1 MREEESDEFKFSLAG
16 RVRNLGFAPSPL
28 NALFPLFEAI
38 SNGLHAIEARWDRD
52 ATKSGKITVTVIR
65 SDSDD
70 ENPPIIGFIIEDN
83 GIGLTPG
90 NWKAFR
96 TADTASK
103 ISRGGKG
110 VGRLSWLKVFEKTS
124 VSSCFQQ
131 SGATQYRT
139 FDFALS
145 DGDSSPLKGHQ
156 TSLGGNEATIGTR
169 IHLEPY
175 VPVYSQHC
183 PRKVE
188 TIAAQV
194 IGHFLRNFAS
204 YEVPAFVLIDRT
216 ERISLLDFYA
226 ENVESEISES
236 LQVTLEPGADPIAI
250 DVYHILLKKGLRLH
264 EGSKHWNLYVGDGRV
279 VRDEKIDNQLGL
291 GYVGENGDCI
301 YIGLVSGDF
310 LDKHV
315 NQERTNFTFS
325 AEAYRTLHSAAVGAA
340 KRHLAP
346 YIEQVRAKQAE
357 TTLRVIRENPQ
368 FLAVAND
375 VPAFVEENLSL
386 NANSEEDIF
395 LELAR
400 QRRRKQRETKRE
412 IKALVSTGGDNI
424 TERVQRIASAINSDK
439 QASLAEYVVKRKE
452 ILDLLDSSLAYSDP
466 ESRNYLREEIVHD
479 LIIPIRS
486 DGEALDYE
494 DHNLWVLDDRLAFYS
509 YLKSDKPFKTFLTES
524 ESGREPDVA
533 VVFDRSLA
541 FDREGTD
548 EPIII
553 VEFKRPG
560 RTSYSHDDNPVTQV
574 LEYANIMRNGGAF
587 KDRTGRLRKPIPLS
601 TRFICFVVA
610 DFTPKLIEMV
620 SMSIAQ
626 NRSADGEGYF
636 GFSPIHN
643 AVVEVLPYNKLLH
656 DARLRNEAF
665 FAKLGLT

>member
-1 MREEESDEFKFSLAG
+1 MRDDDSDNFEFSLAG

-38 SNGLHAIEARWDRD
+38 ANALHAIEARWDRE
-52 ATKSGKITVTVIR
+52 ATKKGAITVTVIR
-65 SDSDD
+65 SESEDD
-70 ENPPIIGFIIEDN
+70 NPPVIGFTVEDN
-83 GIGLTPG
+83 GIGLTPD

-110 VGRLSWLKVFEKTS
+110 VGRLSWLKVFDNTK
-124 VSSCFQQ
+124 VSSGFQE
-131 SGATQYRT
+131 GDIVRYRT
-139 FDFALS
+139 FEFALAG
-145 DGDSSPLKGHQ
+145 GDANPLRGHQ
-156 TSLGGNEATIGTR
+156 LSTGGPTASVGTR
-169 IHLEPY
+169 VQLQPY
-175 VPVYSQHC
+175 GPAYSVHC

-188 TIAAQV
+188 TIAAQI

-204 YEVPAFVLIDRT
+204 YEVPSFFLADGP
-216 ERISLLDFYA
+216 ERISLLDFYS
-226 ENVESEISES
+226 ENVESEVLETTAIVLGAGAEPIS
-236 LQVTLEPGADPIAI
+236 ADI
-250 DVYHILLKKGLRLH
+250 YHILLKKGLRLH

-291 GYVGENGDCI
+291 GYIGENADCV

-310 LDKHV
+310 LNGHV

-325 AEAYRTLHSAAVGAA
+325 EEAYRTLHASAIAAA

-346 YIEQVRAKQAE
+346 YIEQVRSKQAE

-368 FLAVAND
+368 FLAVATD
-375 VPAFVEENLSL
+375 VPAFVEESLSL
-386 NANSEEDIF
+386 NAKSEEDIF

-412 IKALVSTGGDNI
+412 IRALTSSDGEGM
-424 TERVQRIASAINSDK
+424 TERVQKVTSAINIDK
-439 QASLAEYVVKRKE
+439 KASLAEYVVKRKE
-452 ILDLLDSSLAYSDP
+452 ILDLLDSSLAYVDP
-466 ESRNYLREEIVHD
+466 EARDYLREEIVHD

-486 DGEALDYE
+486 DGEALEYE
-494 DHNLWVLDDRLAFYS
+494 DHNLWILDDRLAFYS
-509 YLKSDKPFKTFLTES
+509 YLKSDKPFSTFLTETS
-524 ESGREPDVA
+524 SGREPDIA

-560 RTSYSHDDNPVTQV
+560 RTSYGRDENPVTQV
-574 LEYANIMRNGGAF
+574 LEYVNIMRNGGAF
-587 KDRTGRLRKPIPLS
+587 KDRTGRIRKPIPIS
-601 TRFICFVVA
+601 TRFICFVIA

-626 NRSADGEGYF
+626 NKSADGEGYF

-643 AVVEVLPYNKLLH
+643 AVVEVFPYNKLLH

-665 FAKLGLT
+665 FSKLGLS

>member
-1 MREEESDEFKFSLAG
+1 MRDDNSDEFEFSLAG

-28 NALFPLFEAI
+28 NALFPMFEAVA
-38 SNGLHAIEARWDRD
+38 NAFHAIEARWGRE
-52 ATKSGKITVTVIR
+52 ATKRGSITVTVLR
-65 SDSDD
+65 SDSEDD
-70 ENPPIIGFIIEDN
+70 SPPVIGFSVEDN
-83 GIGLTPG
+83 GIGLTPE

-110 VGRLSWLKVFEKTS
+110 VGRLSWLKVFENTK
-124 VSSCFQQ
+124 VL
-131 SGATQYRT
+131 SGFEENGQILYRT
-139 FDFALS
+139 FAFAI
-145 DGDSSPLKGHQ
+145 GDSDSNPVRGHEM
-156 TSLGGNEATIGTR
+156 SAGGAVAKVGTR

-175 VPVYSQHC
+175 APTYSVHC
-183 PRKVE
+183 PRKTD
-188 TIAAQV
+188 TIAAQI

-204 YEVPAFVLIDRT
+204 YEVPSFILIDGA
-216 ERISLLDFYA
+216 ERISLLDFYSQ
-226 ENVESEISES
+226 NVESEVLETVSIS
-236 LQVTLEPGADPIAI
+236 LEPDAKPISVDI
-250 DVYHILLKKGLRLH
+250 YHILLNKGLRLH

-291 GYVGENGDCI
+291 GYIGENADSV

-310 LDKHV
+310 LNGHV

-325 AEAYRTLHSAAVGAA
+325 EEAYRTLHAAAVAAA
-340 KRHLAP
+340 KQRLAP
-346 YIEQVRAKQAE
+346 YIEHVRLKQAE
-357 TTLRVIRENPQ
+357 TTLRIIRENPQ
-368 FLAVAND
+368 FLAVASD

-386 NANSEEDIF
+386 NAKSEEDIF

-400 QRRRKQRETKRE
+400 QRRRKQRETQRE
-412 IKALVSTGGDNI
+412 IKALVTASGDDMA
-424 TERVQRIASAINSDK
+424 ERVQKVAGAINIDK
-439 QASLAEYVVKRKE
+439 KASLAEYVVKRKE
-452 ILDLLDSSLAYSDP
+452 VLDLLDSSLAYADP
-466 ESRNYLREEIVHD
+466 DARNYLREEIVHD

-486 DGEALDYE
+486 DGEALEYE
-494 DHNLWVLDDRLAFYS
+494 DHNLWILDDRLAFYS
-509 YLKSDKPFKTFLTES
+509 YLRSDKPFRTFLTDS
-524 ESGREPDVA
+524 NSGREPDIA

-560 RTSYSHDDNPVTQV
+560 RTAYGHDDNPITQV
-574 LEYANIMRNGGAF
+574 LEYVSIMRNGGAF
-587 KDRTGRLRKPIPLS
+587 KDRTGRIRKPIPLS
-601 TRFICFVVA
+601 TRFICFVIA

-620 SMSIAQ
+620 SLSIAQ
-626 NRSADGEGYF
+626 SRSADGEGYF

-665 FAKLGLT
+665 FSKLGLN